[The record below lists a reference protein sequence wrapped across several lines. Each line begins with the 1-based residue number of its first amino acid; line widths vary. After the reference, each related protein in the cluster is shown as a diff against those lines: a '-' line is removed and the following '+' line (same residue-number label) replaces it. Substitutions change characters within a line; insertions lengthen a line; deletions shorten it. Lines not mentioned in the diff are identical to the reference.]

1 MRGIIIIGDV
11 CTVGGWWCRGGG
23 WGLVSAKCVL
33 FLDTFSC
40 TDHNRNCIV
49 STNCLQAT
57 VQLPGKLSQLCIWQW
72 NCHSSAPGSETV
84 TALHLA
90 VKLSQLCTWQWNCH
104 SSATGSETV
113 TALHLAVKLSQLRF
127 CVQVLERRWE
137 KERERGGSESLL
149 TSFADD
155 FGRVNS
161 AVCTARHKSSQENFT
176 KTTLLSKQ
184 IFWPDQADACF
195 SWIAT
200 RKKCCFT
207 STETVGLLGTGA
219 QDGHLN
225 FHTAPELWIASQ
237 SPFLYVW
244 FTLVDSTGRLV
255 AAMNLAIQYS
265 SPLVP
270 YSLLC
275 SVEVAHVHQSPLSH
289 WWFQKEIVL
298 PPPCLLFWPLA
309 GNLGHLT

>member
-1 MRGIIIIGDV
+1 MSVLLGDGGV
-11 CTVGGWWCRGGG
+11 GVGAGALWALNVYCFWILFPALTITETVLCQQTAFNT
-23 WGLVSAKCVL
+23 V
-33 FLDTFSC
+33 
-40 TDHNRNCIV
+40 
-49 STNCLQAT
+49 QAT
-57 VQLPGKLSQLCIWQW
+57 MQLPGKLSQLCIWQW

-84 TALHLA
+84 TAL
-90 VKLSQLCTWQWNCH
+90 VLCTGPWK
-104 SSATGSETV
+104 GV
-113 TALHLAVKLSQLRF
+113 
-127 CVQVLERRWE
+127 
-137 KERERGGSESLL
+137 RERGGSESLL

-161 AVCTARHKSSQENFT
+161 VVCTARHKSSPENFT

-207 STETVGLLGTGA
+207 STETVGLLGSPGRPPQLSHSSWA
-219 QDGHLN
+219 LN
-225 FHTAPELWIASQ
+225 SITIT
-237 SPFLYVW
+237 FLYVW

-275 SVEVAHVHQSPLSH
+275 SVEVAHIHQSPLSH

-298 PPPCLLFWPLA
+298 PPPVFYFGPLQEIWVT
-309 GNLGHLT
+309 LPR